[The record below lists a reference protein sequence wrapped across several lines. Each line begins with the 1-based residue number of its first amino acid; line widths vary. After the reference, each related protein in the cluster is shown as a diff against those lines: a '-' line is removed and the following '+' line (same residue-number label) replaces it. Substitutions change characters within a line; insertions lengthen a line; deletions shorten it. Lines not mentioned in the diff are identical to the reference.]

1 MPKEVKVLYNVHTK
15 LNFKFYKHDV
25 VECVYRDSS
34 MYLASSVSPMATSTS
49 VNVFQVTGCF
59 PLPRI
64 HRFRISRVMVADL

>member
-1 MPKEVKVLYNVHTK
+1 MPKEVCVLYNVHIYQS
-15 LNFKFYKHDV
+15 KFYKHDV

-34 MYLASSVSPMATSTS
+34 MNLASSVSPMATSTS